1 MMCLLLRLFRRWWI
15 LLEGWGY
22 LIELRDSR
30 KHEKEADIMSL
41 YIQKRAG
48 YDIRQWPQTI
58 NLLKTDDETYFDD
71 HPRTEKRV
79 EYIKQEIPQVEKAFK
94 GEYVVE
100 AKIKDVEK
108 GVVYSVLDSIFQL
121 YRLAFSFSVYSNK
134 DIYKRIALSIIT
146 FPFSFTT
153 RIRLPAS

>member
-1 MMCLLLRLFRRWWI
+1 MFRRWWI

-48 YDIRQWPQTI
+48 YDIRQWPQTL

-100 AKIKDVEK
+100 AKVKDVEK

-134 DIYKRIALSIIT
+134 DNYKRIALSIIT

>member
-1 MMCLLLRLFRRWWI
+1 
-15 LLEGWGY
+15 
-22 LIELRDSR
+22 
-30 KHEKEADIMSL
+30 MSL

-100 AKIKDVEK
+100 AKVKDVEK

-121 YRLAFSFSVYSNK
+121 YR
-134 DIYKRIALSIIT
+134 
-146 FPFSFTT
+146 
-153 RIRLPAS
+153 

>member
-1 MMCLLLRLFRRWWI
+1 MFRRWWI

-30 KHEKEADIMSL
+30 KHE
-41 YIQKRAG
+41 KRAG

-100 AKIKDVEK
+100 AKVKDVEK

-134 DIYKRIALSIIT
+134 DNYKRIALSIIT

>member
-1 MMCLLLRLFRRWWI
+1 
-15 LLEGWGY
+15 
-22 LIELRDSR
+22 
-30 KHEKEADIMSL
+30 MSL

-100 AKIKDVEK
+100 AKVKMLRK
-108 GVVYSVLDSIFQL
+108 GLYTVFLIPYSSC
-121 YRLAFSFSVYSNK
+121 
-134 DIYKRIALSIIT
+134 IA
-146 FPFSFTT
+146 
-153 RIRLPAS
+153 

>member
-1 MMCLLLRLFRRWWI
+1 
-15 LLEGWGY
+15 
-22 LIELRDSR
+22 
-30 KHEKEADIMSL
+30 MSL

-100 AKIKDVEK
+100 AKVKDVEK

-134 DIYKRIALSIIT
+134 DNYKRIALSIIT
-146 FPFSFTT
+146 FLSLSLQEYAFQHHSKG
-153 RIRLPAS
+153 

>member
-1 MMCLLLRLFRRWWI
+1 
-15 LLEGWGY
+15 
-22 LIELRDSR
+22 
-30 KHEKEADIMSL
+30 MSL

-79 EYIKQEIPQVEKAFK
+79 EYIKQVEKAFK

-100 AKIKDVEK
+100 AKVKDVEK

-134 DIYKRIALSIIT
+134 DNYKRIALSIIT